1 MMRDAR
7 VATVVL
13 NYRGTADT
21 VECVRALQRSTS
33 LDQRLIVVDNAAP
46 GPEHDGLAK
55 ALAEVGAG
63 HELVATGGNLGYAGG
78 NNVGIERALAGRPEF
93 VWLVNP
99 DLQVEP
105 GTLERLLAT
114 AGEVRDAAALGPRIV
129 HGLAPGEPGPV
140 RIWFDGGVLD
150 ARGATSHLHNGRVEA
165 ETPPGGPRDTDYV
178 TGACLLLRADAVRA
192 VGPVPEDYFL
202 YFEETDYCRRLAGG
216 GWRLVVDPRAR
227 AVHHKRS
234 SGLLPTPAY
243 VYYMRRNKVL
253 FARRLG
259 LDTAEVLA
267 EFRRVWEDPWRANV
281 ARRAPGWLPTFDA
294 LVALAAADADADRT
308 GPQDLS
314 PYASAPESE

>member
-1 MMRDAR
+1 MS
-7 VATVVL
+7 VTVVVPVHGKASL
-13 NYRGTADT
+13 TRH
-21 VECVRALQRSTS
+21 C
-33 LDQRLIVVDNAAP
+33 LDQLLAQELPDGTRLLVVDDASPDDTGALLASYGDRIDVLHLPVNVGFGAACNR
-46 GPEHDGLAK
+46 GVA
-55 ALAEVGAG
+55 AART
-63 HELVATGGNLGYAGG
+63 ELVVLLNNDTTPHPGWLHALVQEAEDHPAAAAIGARLLHLDGTVQHAGVVFGRDRLPHHAYAGFPG
-78 NNVGIERALAGRPEF
+78 DHPAVVRSRAF
-93 VWLVNP
+93 
-99 DLQVEP
+99 QV
-105 GTLERLLAT
+105 
-114 AGEVRDAAALGPRIV
+114 
-129 HGLAPGEPGPV
+129 
-140 RIWFDGGVLD
+140 
-150 ARGATSHLHNGRVEA
+150 
-165 ETPPGGPRDTDYV
+165 V